1 MLRLEDVAY
10 DHGFPVVA
18 WTETRNLIGTE
29 RIECRIKREAGT
41 NRLMFVRIGNVPDGP
56 LEEGKP
62 WEMLEHFVPG
72 SSPEYYWT
80 GTQQTIVQHIINRS
94 RSFGMLAGG
103 GSKVLVAGFRDDWVP
118 IHLSCADCA
127 KAEQLKL
134 IDRLIKEFG
143 TSQDYLIRR
152 GMDNNVLS
160 ERFLAASNS
169 PLSVY
174 HPNTKPPKLR
184 SFEDLLLWA
193 VPIGLVAGL
202 CGFVSWAVG
211 LLKF

>member
-1 MLRLEDVAY
+1 MLRLEDIAY

-18 WTETRNLIGTE
+18 WTETRNLTATE

-41 NRLMFVRIGNVPDGP
+41 NRLMFVRIGNVPEGH

-72 SSPEYYWT
+72 SSREYYWT
-80 GTQQTIVQHIINRS
+80 GMQQTIMQHISNRS

-103 GSKVLVAGFRDDWVP
+103 GSRVLVAGFRDDWIP
-118 IHLSCADCA
+118 IHLSCADCV
-127 KAEQLKL
+127 
-134 IDRLIKEFG
+134 G
-143 TSQDYLIRR
+143 TSQDDLIRR

-160 ERFLAASNS
+160 EQFLAAPNS
-169 PLSVY
+169 PLPVY
-174 HPNTKPPKLR
+174 HPNTKPPKLL

-193 VPIGLVAGL
+193 VPIVLVAGI